1 MKNIEILKLSQ
12 KYTIRKLTESDINLI
27 YDFCSKNKQFYL
39 YCGKDVSKE
48 SILNDIHITPP
59 DIPMNQKHYIGFFE
73 ENTMIALMD
82 LIDGYPDEETAFI
95 GFFMVKH
102 DLHNQGIGTAI
113 ITELSS
119 VLADYGFTHCRLGID
134 QNNPFG
140 LHFWKKNDFKTI
152 QEVQRD
158 NGVIVIAQKELNL

>member
-1 MKNIEILKLSQ
+1 MKNIEIQKLSQ
-12 KYTIRKLTESDINLI
+12 KFTIRKLTESDINLI

-39 YCGKDVSKE
+39 YCGQDVSKE

-134 QNNPFG
+134 QNNPVG